1 MDKELMHLL
10 FALLRFEIDKIA
22 ISELDKKRIT
32 SGVVSNLYVISK
44 KHDVAHLIA
53 DALERNGIL
62 TNSLPIKKRFLQE
75 RSMAIYRYEQQQYEV
90 DRIQDTFEKAKIPFL
105 LLKGSVMRQYYPEPW
120 MRTSCDID
128 ILVKPEDL
136 ECATNVLQEKLY
148 FVKAEE
154 TLHDVSLYAESGVH
168 IELHYALLPGTQ
180 RKKVLNISNRI
191 WNILLPS
198 ENNKYEKHMPDE
210 LFYFYHIAHMVKHF
224 EAGGCGI
231 RPLLDNW
238 ILFKEDFWNERTES
252 LCKEG
257 GVFKFAQRA
266 NELSKIWFEEQSHNQ
281 VTQMMQDFILSGGM
295 YGGLENSVTL
305 KEVQCG
311 GKKRYIFSRIFLPYE
326 ILKLQYP
333 KLEKCKWL
341 TPIYQIR
348 RWFRIF
354 LGGGASKAVQE
365 IRRSHERPAVKE
377 DMEIMLKEL
386 DLI

>member
-136 ECATNVLQEKLY
+136 ECATNVLR
-148 FVKAEE
+148 
-154 TLHDVSLYAESGVH
+154 ES
-168 IELHYALLPGTQ
+168 
-180 RKKVLNISNRI
+180 RR
-191 WNILLPS
+191 
-198 ENNKYEKHMPDE
+198 D
-210 LFYFYHIAHMVKHF
+210 
-224 EAGGCGI
+224 
-231 RPLLDNW
+231 
-238 ILFKEDFWNERTES
+238 
-252 LCKEG
+252 
-257 GVFKFAQRA
+257 
-266 NELSKIWFEEQSHNQ
+266 
-281 VTQMMQDFILSGGM
+281 
-295 YGGLENSVTL
+295 
-305 KEVQCG
+305 
-311 GKKRYIFSRIFLPYE
+311 
-326 ILKLQYP
+326 
-333 KLEKCKWL
+333 L
-341 TPIYQIR
+341 T
-348 RWFRIF
+348 
-354 LGGGASKAVQE
+354 
-365 IRRSHERPAVKE
+365 
-377 DMEIMLKEL
+377 
-386 DLI
+386 